1 MGLQIRTY
9 VDGNQKFI
17 ELYGNEEIDMEVSFA
32 EIQDITKKNS
42 AFTKEFKVPGS
53 KNNNYIFNYFFD
65 INQVFT
71 DWNPKKKFEADLIY
85 DGYEI
90 YNGYVRLNSVSIN
103 KIEKVYSITFY
114 SAVGDLVANIGDK
127 ALCNVDTTSLNHS
140 LYDLNV
146 AQSLFFDTSLH
157 NPYSYNLANPTSPT
171 TITPINTGKVQY
183 ILGQRG
189 YDYTGS
195 TFGDIRDINVAN
207 TPLLDFSGITGF
219 FDFSGTP
226 VISSYLIPSVRTRT
240 LYELIVNQ
248 AGYYLESDFFDTDYF
263 GRYYIPLS
271 FNTEQPYM
279 AQASPYNYEWVNLSG
294 ETNSYARQ
302 VENISTS
309 AVSSVNWFK
318 TKDIVE
324 ENLGLNPLEY
334 SEYSATT
341 LSQNEIENYMF
352 ALPLSNGLP
361 FSFKATITS
370 EATAT
375 YGVFPYQYAGGT
387 FQLWKY
393 RQNTS
398 PLLAELVLGT
408 NFIVVLN
415 MSGTVS
421 TFTVTGTTTSAGSI
435 YGTDLYFLSYQ
446 KTPGIPFIVKGA
458 TFEITSSP
466 VVLPF
471 TIELYKEMSCDQKQ
485 IDFIQNINRTFN
497 LVVVEHPIKPKTLI
511 VEPMIDYI
519 GKGETLDWTDK
530 VNYDATQNLYPTT
543 NLINGTIFAA
553 NKADKDY
560 INTEYT
566 KRSNKIF
573 GQNTIDLNIDYKN
586 QTTDLTQTLGQNTD
600 YYLNASGDTNIAL
613 PCYFITKEDNNNG
626 ISVFEYRPFR
636 SIPRQTFKSVSIPTG
651 NTESRP
657 FFYRYAG
664 TSNPFTVIGLTSM
677 GTFLN
682 YNRLTT
688 YPFAIKDFSHY
699 TIYDSSN
706 NFTTDEI
713 IYPTLENQYDRYYR
727 DYIDDLT
734 SDENKIYQVQM
745 YLTPWEVAN
754 LYYNETI
761 IIKNAKFRI
770 NKISGLSLLRPG
782 LCNVELVKL
791 TRDYTPSPILF
802 YDLISC
808 DDPCDVIHTHTDL
821 IYPIWAFEGQ
831 YVALDSPDCYFDAS
845 INYNICPKYKVV
857 RTEYNEAYTYETP
870 YFQVYRT
877 QTSSYYTYWDY
888 AVYNS
893 CDDTTPVFKLEPFKN
908 EIISAFTG
916 NCVSMTITNNDII
929 PQTFTFK
936 YCDGVDGSWTLY
948 PSSAITLCG
957 LYESFNTTGLTYC
970 LSAFSA
976 CTSWTPLPT
985 PTPSN
990 TPNLSPSATRTP
1002 TPTPTQ
1008 TSTPN
1013 QPTPTPTP
1021 TPTSVLCGINATI
1034 NITSPGWVRYNL
1046 CNGTLTWE
1054 YFGSLG
1060 SNTITTCIQNGTI
1073 QPGFPYGDLAVFTVI
1088 TSGTPC

>member
-71 DWNPKKKFEADLIY
+71 DWNPKKKFEADLLY

-127 ALCNVDTTSLNHS
+127 ALCNVDTTLLNHS

-146 AQSLFFDTSLH
+146 AQTLFYDTSLH

-171 TITPINTGKVQY
+171 TITPINTGEVQY

-195 TFGDIRDINVAN
+195 TFNDIRDINVYN

-226 VISSYLIPSVRTRT
+226 LISSYLIPSIRTRT

-248 AGYYLESDFFDTDYF
+248 AGYYLESEFFDTDYF

-279 AQASPYNYEWVNLSG
+279 AQATPYIYKWVNLSG

-302 VENISTS
+302 VENYSTS
-309 AVSSVNWFK
+309 AVSTVNWFK

-324 ENLGLNPLEY
+324 ENLGFNPLEY
-334 SEYSATT
+334 SEYSGTT

-361 FSFKATITS
+361 FSYKASISIQNTGPGTPF
-370 EATAT
+370 A
-375 YGVFPYQYAGGT
+375 YGKL
-387 FQLWKY
+387 QLWKY

-398 PLLAELVLGT
+398 PLLAQLIQSSDY
-408 NFIVVLN
+408 FSLN
-415 MSGTVS
+415 PFTGITE
-421 TFTVTGTTTSAGSI
+421 TFDITGTTTSAGSI
-435 YGTDLYFLSYQ
+435 YGTDLYFLSYT
-446 KTPGIPFIVKGA
+446 KNALPFVVVGA
-458 TFEITSSP
+458 SFEITSSP

-471 TIELYKEMSCDQKQ
+471 TIELFKEMSCDQKQ

-497 LVVVEHPIKPKTLI
+497 LVVVEHPIKAKTLI

-530 VNYDATQNLYPTT
+530 VNYDGIQNLYPTT
-543 NLINGTIFAA
+543 NLINGTIFAS

-600 YYLNASGDTNIAL
+600 YYLNATGDTNIAL
-613 PCYFITKEDNNNG
+613 PCYFITKEENNNG
-626 ISVFEYRPFR
+626 ISTFEYRPFR

-706 NFTTDEI
+706 TFTTDEI
-713 IYPTLENQYDRYYR
+713 VYPTLETQYDRYYK

-761 IIKNAKFRI
+761 VIKNAKFRI

-791 TRDYTPSPILF
+791 TRTYTSSPILF

-808 DDPCDVIHTHTDL
+808 DDPCDVIHTHTDIL
-821 IYPIWAFEGQ
+821 YPIWAFEDQ
-831 YVALDSPDCYFDAS
+831 YVDIYKGPLEDPPF
-845 INYNICPKYKVV
+845 KVV
-857 RTEYNEAYTYETP
+857 ERYRVMRTEYNEAYTYEVP
-870 YFQVYRT
+870 YFDIYRT
-877 QTSSYYTYWDY
+877 QTSSYYTFWDY

-893 CDDTTPVFKLEPFKN
+893 CDATTPAFNLEPFKN

-957 LYESFNTTGLTYC
+957 LYSSFNTTGLTYC

-1002 TPTPTQ
+1002 TPTPTP
-1008 TSTPN
+1008 TATPN
-1013 QPTPTPTP
+1013 QPTPTPSATP
-1021 TPTSVLCGINATI
+1021 SVSCKINTTI
-1034 NITSPGWVRYNL
+1034 DITNPGWVSYNL
-1046 CNGTLTWE
+1046 CGGTLTWE

-1060 SNTITTCIQNGTI
+1060 SNTITTCIQEGSVE
-1073 QPGFPYGDLAVFTVI
+1073 PGFPYADLAVFTII